1 MSQCLHITFFL
12 DGPKNFLHS
21 VVQKQARTLGLEGT
35 VQVVNGQG
43 KSVKILACGGRES
56 IDDFVDLLHKEAAR
70 DAIKDIEIEPFIK
83 EKDFRGVFRVIE

>member
-12 DGPKNFLHS
+12 DGSKKFLHT
-21 VVQKQARTLGLEGT
+21 VIQKHARSLGLEGT
-35 VQVVNGQG
+35 VQVINGDG
-43 KSVKILACGGRES
+43 KSVKVLACGGRES

-70 DAIKDIEIEPFIK
+70 DAIADIEIEPFMK